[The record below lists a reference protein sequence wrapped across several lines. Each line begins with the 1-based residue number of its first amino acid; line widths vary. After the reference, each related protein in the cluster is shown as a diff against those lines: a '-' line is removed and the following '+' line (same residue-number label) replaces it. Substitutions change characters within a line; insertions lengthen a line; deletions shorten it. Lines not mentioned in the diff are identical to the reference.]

1 MSRKDWSEYEQLV
14 LHRLD
19 STDERLLLIEDRLR
33 KIEGKG
39 ERIAERI
46 SVTAAIIGFVAG
58 TIPTVIMSL

>member
-33 KIEGKG
+33 KIEGKV
-39 ERIAERI
+39 ERIA
-46 SVTAAIIGFVAG
+46 
-58 TIPTVIMSL
+58 